1 MDSHIHQLEI
11 RDNSIRLDGKPV
23 NGIRSYKIEQ
33 KEGDSLVELSLV
45 MDVRILGNGNNSE
58 SWEEN
63 CP

>member
-11 RDNSIRLDGKPV
+11 KDNSIRLDGRPV

-45 MDVRILGNGNNSE
+45 MDVRILGNGNTSKAKSQE
-58 SWEEN
+58 RR
-63 CP
+63 